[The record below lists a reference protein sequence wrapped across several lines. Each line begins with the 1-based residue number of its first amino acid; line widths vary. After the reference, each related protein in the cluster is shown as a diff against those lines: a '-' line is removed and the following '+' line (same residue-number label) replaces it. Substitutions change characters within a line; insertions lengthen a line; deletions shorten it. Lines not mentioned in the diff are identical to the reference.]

1 MKKRKSNKHKREPK
15 GTSIAYDIETYP
27 YIVAYSKHKHNLA
40 HGRSV
45 EIPSAEFA
53 WNLSPKE
60 D

>member
-1 MKKRKSNKHKREPK
+1 MKKRKSNKPKREPK

-45 EIPSAEFA
+45 EMPWDLES
-53 WNLSPKE
+53 KKG
-60 D
+60 